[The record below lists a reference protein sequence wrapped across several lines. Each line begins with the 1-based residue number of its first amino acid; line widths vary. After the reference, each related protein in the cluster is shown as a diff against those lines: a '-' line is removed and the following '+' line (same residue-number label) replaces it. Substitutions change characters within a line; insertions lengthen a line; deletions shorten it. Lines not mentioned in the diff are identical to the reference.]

1 MAFQVTE
8 LKEQLQRTNQLLQ
21 DKQKEFM
28 NVVQTENNAIQE
40 LKDRLKVLEEEK
52 KLLEVKKSV
61 NWKKIKINRISV
73 AR

>member
-52 KLLEVKKSV
+52 KLLEVKKVSTG
-61 NWKKIKINRISV
+61 KK
-73 AR
+73 